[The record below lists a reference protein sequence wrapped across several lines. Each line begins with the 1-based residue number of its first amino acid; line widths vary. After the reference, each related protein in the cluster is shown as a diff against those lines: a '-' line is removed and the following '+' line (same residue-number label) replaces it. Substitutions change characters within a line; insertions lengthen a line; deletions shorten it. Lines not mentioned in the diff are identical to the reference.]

1 MAEPAGK
8 LKVTFAEYLA
18 LEEASETKH
27 EYLDGHVYDM
37 AGGTPDH
44 GLLAGNVLR
53 ALGNQLEG
61 RPCRVHPADV
71 RIRIQATGL
80 STYPDVS
87 VVCGKLQVD
96 AEDKNGVVNPIVLV
110 EVLSESTEAYDRGQK
125 FAHYRRIPSLREYV
139 LISYQTKL
147 IEVYRRADEGAWVLH
162 EAESGS
168 IDLVSIG
175 CALSVDSVYRGAF
188 EEPELVS

>member
-18 LEEASETKH
+18 LEEGSETKH
-27 EYLDGHVYDM
+27 EFLDGQIYDM
-37 AGGTPDH
+37 AGGTPNH
-44 GLLAGNVLR
+44 GLLAGNVAR

-71 RIRIQATGL
+71 RIRVQATGL

-87 VVCGKLQVD
+87 VVCGQLQVD

-110 EVLSESTEAYDRGQK
+110 EVLSESTEAYDRGMK
-125 FAHYRRIPSLREYV
+125 FTHYRRIPSLREYV
-139 LISYQTKL
+139 LVSHKTKQ
-147 IEVYRRADEGAWVLH
+147 IEVYRRADGGAWILH
-162 EAESGS
+162 EAQSGS
-168 IDLVSIG
+168 IDLESIG
-175 CALSVDSVYRGAF
+175 CSLSVDAVYRGAF
-188 EEPELVS
+188 EVPELVS